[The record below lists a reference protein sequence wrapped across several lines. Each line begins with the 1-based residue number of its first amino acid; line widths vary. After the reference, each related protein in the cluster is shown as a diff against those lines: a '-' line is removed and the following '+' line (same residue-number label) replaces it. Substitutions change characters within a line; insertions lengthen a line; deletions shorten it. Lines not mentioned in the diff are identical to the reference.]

1 MINLTVFIVAAIVV
15 ELVAAFF
22 IAGRTAILRTSE
34 SRVDQLRKEEVK
46 GVDNLQKVVNEK
58 SKHVAVLQL
67 VALALTSTGGVLLTF
82 LLIKNCFQ

>member
-1 MINLTVFIVAAIVV
+1 LINLTVFIIAAIVV

-46 GVDNLQKVVNEK
+46 GVEELQ
-58 SKHVAVLQL
+58 
-67 VALALTSTGGVLLTF
+67 F
-82 LLIKNCFQ
+82 

>member
-1 MINLTVFIVAAIVV
+1 MINLTVFIIAAIVV

-82 LLIKNCFQ
+82 VFIRTN